1 MDVKHVIGRVDPNG
15 VSHKKE
21 TPGKAPKNKEGL
33 SFSEVLNHENKLDFS
48 GHAVKR
54 LKDRLISMDQ
64 NDIERLEEAVGRA
77 EKKGSKDSL
86 VLDGDRAFL
95 VNIPNKK
102 VITAVD
108 MMELKDKVFTNIDST
123 VLTKTI
129 TDF

>member
-1 MDVKHVIGRVDPNG
+1 MDVKQIIGRVDPNG
-15 VSHKKE
+15 ISHKR
-21 TPGKAPKNKEGL
+21 EGPDTAQNNTEGI
-33 SFSEVLNHENKLDFS
+33 SFSEVLNREGKLDFS
-48 GHAVKR
+48 GHAIER

-64 NDIERLEEAVGRA
+64 QDMVRLEEAVVRA
-77 EKKGSKDSL
+77 EQKGSKDSL

-123 VLTKTI
+123 VLTKTD